1 MISNAD
7 GVDVSSRRE
16 FLAGFILT
24 ATVLLSACQARE
36 TTSETSA
43 VQDRATE
50 VRADDKTMLAVPH
63 IQQETLLCVPTSAAM
78 ILAYYGDPQPLRR
91 LKVLASGGVYDPAT
105 SFSDYSITLYRD
117 LVRGVQ
123 SLGYSWAE
131 QDYPDTEAGFTDG
144 LALVESQVRNGEP
157 VMVDVSAPQGHTLVI
172 SGFDRTGRRLLAVD
186 PNLPAPG
193 QRWIAYDA
201 FKAIWNEHAF
211 NGDFRALVRT
221 QPRATS

>member
-1 MISNAD
+1 MISNAS
-7 GVDVSSRRE
+7 GVDVSSRRKL
-16 FLAGFILT
+16 LAVFTLA
-24 ATVLLSACQARE
+24 ATVLVSACRAPE
-36 TTSETSA
+36 KASETGA
-43 VQDRATE
+43 VLDRSIE
-50 VRADDKTMLAVPH
+50 VRTDDKTILAVPH
-63 IQQETLLCVPTSAAM
+63 IQQETLLCVPTSAAI
-78 ILAYYGDPQPLRR
+78 ILTYYGDPQPPRR
-91 LKVLASGGVYDPAT
+91 LKVLAAGGVYDPAA
-105 SFSDYSITLYRD
+105 SFNDFSITLYRD

-144 LALVESQVRNGEP
+144 VALIESQVRNGEP

-193 QRWIAYDA
+193 QRWITYDA
-201 FKAIWNEHAF
+201 FESIWNEHAF